1 MFFRFLRFT
10 LQRHNGEEFLLELS
24 QRLLRQHR
32 EERKNEAQ
40 HDEHDHVHENKQ
52 RSALGVADHGE
63 RGEVVETE
71 LSTLHHIR

>member
-10 LQRHNGEEFLLELS
+10 LQRHTREELLLELS
-24 QRLLRQHR
+24 QRLFRQHR

-40 HDEHDHVHENKQ
+40 HDEHDHVREDKE
-52 RSALGVADHGE
+52 RCALGVADNGE
-63 RGEVVETE
+63 CREVVETE